1 MTAITTNQ
9 LAANV
14 DSMWI
19 SMSTYLVFLM
29 QAGFAFLEAGCVRE
43 KSVQNILIKN
53 VLDICAC
60 TIVWWLVGYGFA
72 YGTSSGDFIGDSKF
86 GDEDF
91 TGTNEYRDWMF
102 QWAFAGTAATI
113 VSGCLAERTQIIAYL
128 VFSVFITAVVYPV
141 VVHWTWG
148 GGWLATRGYLDFAG
162 SGIVHLVGGRIGW
175 LYRGRS

>member
-1 MTAITTNQ
+1 MTAITTTQ

-72 YGTSSGDFIGDSKF
+72 YGTSSGDFIGGGNSN
-86 GDEDF
+86 F
-91 TGTNEYRDWMF
+91 TG
-102 QWAFAGTAATI
+102 
-113 VSGCLAERTQIIAYL
+113 
-128 VFSVFITAVVYPV
+128 
-141 VVHWTWG
+141 G
-148 GGWLATRGYLDFAG
+148 GGMTPKNNNYIYIYAKIAG
-162 SGIVHLVGGRIGW
+162 GDLLGGFDSG
-175 LYRGRS
+175 